1 MWAHNSLCTNHI
13 ATFGSEAQKR
23 RYLPRLASGEVLGA
37 WGLTEP
43 GSGSDAAALR
53 TRAEW
58 RDGEW
63 VLNGSK
69 AFFTNASV
77 GGIAVVLARTDPGQ
91 RSRGISAFILERGTP
106 GFRAGQPYRK
116 LGLHAS
122 DTAEL
127 IFEDARVPATGL
139 LGERGMGFVQA
150 MQVLEGGRIAMAA
163 MAVGIADAALGQS
176 VKYMNQRTAFGRTLA
191 EFNGLQ
197 GMLADVATEV
207 EVARLLTLRAAYL
220 KDAGRPARH
229 AAAMAKLFASETAM
243 KVASKAVQIHG
254 GAGYITEFP
263 VERIFRDA
271 KLTEIGEG
279 AAERQ
284 RLVIPRRGTGP
295 DPRRVAAVFRD
306 PGLFP
311 WGGVVETVEFGLGLG
326 GSAAARRRAIATEPL
341 PPLGLKGFAEKYPR
355 ELSGGMKQRV
365 AIGRALAIDTK
376 ILLMDEPFGALDE
389 QTRVL
394 MGEWLLDIWRRTRK
408 TVIFVT
414 HSLHEALFLSTRI
427 AVMTARPGRI
437 KSVLDLPLDYPR
449 SMESPELVALR
460 AKLWGEIREES
471 LRAMQ

>member
-1 MWAHNSLCTNHI
+1 MDFDLTDDQKRLRQVAREFAEGELGNTIAPYDERQTFPHEIVKKLGPLGFLGVLVADEYGGAGLDYVSYALIVEELCRGDASVGITMWAHNSLCTNHI

-69 AFFTNASV
+69 AFITNASV

-139 LGERGMGFVQA
+139 LGERGMGFVHA
-150 MQVLEGGRIAMAA
+150 LQVLEGGRIAMAA
-163 MAVGIADAALGQS
+163 MAVGIAEAALGQS

-243 KVASKAVQIHG
+243 KAASKAVQIHG

-279 AAERQ
+279 TSEIQ
-284 RLVIPRRGTGP
+284 RLVI
-295 DPRRVAAVFRD
+295 
-306 PGLFP
+306 
-311 WGGVVETVEFGLGLG
+311 
-326 GSAAARRRAIATEPL
+326 AREIL
-341 PPLGLKGFAEKYPR
+341 Q
-355 ELSGGMKQRV
+355 LS
-365 AIGRALAIDTK
+365 
-376 ILLMDEPFGALDE
+376 
-389 QTRVL
+389 
-394 MGEWLLDIWRRTRK
+394 
-408 TVIFVT
+408 
-414 HSLHEALFLSTRI
+414 
-427 AVMTARPGRI
+427 
-437 KSVLDLPLDYPR
+437 
-449 SMESPELVALR
+449 
-460 AKLWGEIREES
+460 
-471 LRAMQ
+471 